1 MPQTVVLVQRTQQLS
16 MNNSKETMVAQ
27 RGGKYPTP
35 ENIPVQVEQGFK
47 QPDLVEYVPAYCQ
60 GLN

>member
-1 MPQTVVLVQRTQQLS
+1 
-16 MNNSKETMVAQ
+16 MNSSKETTVAQ

-47 QPDLVEYVPAYCQ
+47 QPDLVEYVPAYCKR
-60 GLN
+60 LN

>member
-1 MPQTVVLVQRTQQLS
+1 
-16 MNNSKETMVAQ
+16 MNSSKETTVAQ

-47 QPDLVEYVPAYCQ
+47 QLDLVEYVPAYCKR
-60 GLN
+60 LN